1 MKTKFLCYSIFIL
14 VILAVT
20 MSFVSATSNETND
33 NLTLDNAEIKSF
45 ESIQVEVN
53 KAKENEN
60 LLKVFRLKLTRL
72 RKMMLLIWKVIIKVP
87 EKKFQFLN
95 L

>member
-53 KAKENEN
+53 KAKEND
-60 LLKVFRLKLTRL
+60 
-72 RKMMLLIWKVIIKVP
+72 
-87 EKKFQFLN
+87 
-95 L
+95 

>member
-53 KAKENEN
+53 KAKEND
-60 LLKVFRLKLTRL
+60 
-72 RKMMLLIWKVIIKVP
+72 IWKVIIKVP

>member
-33 NLTLDNAEIKSF
+33 NLTLDNAEIK
-45 ESIQVEVN
+45 
-53 KAKENEN
+53 
-60 LLKVFRLKLTRL
+60 
-72 RKMMLLIWKVIIKVP
+72 VIIKVP

>member
-53 KAKENEN
+53 KAKEND
-60 LLKVFRLKLTRL
+60 
-72 RKMMLLIWKVIIKVP
+72 KVP